1 MNHFASAPPVETFSL
16 FGAATPWARHAFV
29 QRVPDVAVDVER
41 AEAMER
47 LKPAHLAAVA
57 ALGFS
62 GDALWTAEQ
71 VHGREVAL
79 LPDPSV
85 DKRVI
90 AGADGLMTQAPGCL
104 LGIYVAD
111 CGPIYVADTRNRAI
125 AMLHSGRVGTE
136 RNILA
141 HCVEQMRR
149 AFSTESADLVVHLGP
164 CIRPPAYK
172 VDFAAQ
178 ILVQA
183 AELGIPAEQIFDCGT
198 CTAQG
203 LDRYYSYRME
213 MGKTGRMLALFGIP
227 LDG

>member
-1 MNHFASAPPVETFSL
+1 
-16 FGAATPWARHAFV
+16 
-29 QRVPDVAVDVER
+29 
-41 AEAMER
+41 
-47 LKPAHLAAVA
+47 
-57 ALGFS
+57 
-62 GDALWTAEQ
+62 
-71 VHGREVAL
+71 
-79 LPDPSV
+79 
-85 DKRVI
+85 
-90 AGADGLMTQAPGCL
+90 
-104 LGIYVAD
+104 
-111 CGPIYVADTRNRAI
+111 
-125 AMLHSGRVGTE
+125 
-136 RNILA
+136 
-141 HCVEQMRR
+141 MRR

>member
-1 MNHFASAPPVETFSL
+1 MNHFASAPPVETFASL
-16 FGAATPWARHAFV
+16 SVATPWARHAFV
-29 QRVPDVAVDVER
+29 QRVPDVGVDVER

-47 LKPAHLAAVA
+47 LKPAHLAAVS

-79 LPDPSV
+79 VPDPSIGG
-85 DKRVI
+85 RVI
-90 AGADGLMTQAPGCL
+90 AGADGLMTQTPGCL

-125 AMLHSGRVGTE
+125 AVLHSGRVGTE
-136 RNILA
+136 RKILA
-141 HCVEQMRR
+141 RCVEHMRH
-149 AFSTESADLVVHLGP
+149 AFSTKMEDLVVQLGP
-164 CIRPPAYK
+164 CIRPPAYE

-183 AELGIPAEQIFDCGT
+183 AELGIPAGQIFDCGA

-203 LDRYYSYRME
+203 LDKYYSYRVE
-213 MGKTGRMLALFGIP
+213 MGQTGRLLALFGIP
-227 LDG
+227 AGG